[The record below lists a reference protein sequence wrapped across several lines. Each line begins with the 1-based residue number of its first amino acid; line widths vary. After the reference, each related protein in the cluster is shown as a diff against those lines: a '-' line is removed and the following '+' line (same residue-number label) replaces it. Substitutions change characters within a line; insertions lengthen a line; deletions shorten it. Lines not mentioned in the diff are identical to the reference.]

1 MKTLFTSFA
10 TSLVLLCST
19 ANGQDNSMLDMLNDS
34 LTATTPPMAVT
45 SAFKATQIINMVTV
59 EAVGKRTLQFMIMHR
74 FGELSD
80 GAYALFGLDN
90 AEIRFGLDYG
100 ITRAISVG
108 VGRSSLDKAYDANL
122 KIKLLQQTPG
132 RMPVSV
138 SVYGLLTHTTFP
150 LKNEK
155 PFLNARLRTAYTSQ
169 LLIARKFNSRLSL
182 QLSPT
187 LLHFN
192 LVPSL
197 ADKNTMAAMA
207 AGGRFKVTKRISIN
221 AEYDWLFGNPVTS
234 YKQYPSLSTGLDIET
249 GGHVFQLV
257 FTNSRGMT
265 APYYLAKTLGTWQK
279 GNIYFGFNVSR
290 VFNFNK

>member
-1 MKTLFTSFA
+1 MKTTFISLV

-19 ANGQDNSMLDMLNDS
+19 ANGQDNSLLDMLNDS
-34 LTATTPPMAVT
+34 LIATTQPPAVT
-45 SAFKATQIINMVTV
+45 AAFKATQIVNMVTV
-59 EAVGKRTLQFMIMHR
+59 EQAGKRTLQFMIMHR

-80 GAYALFGLDN
+80 GAYELFGLDN

-100 ITRAISVG
+100 ITKGISVG

-138 SVYGLLTHTTFP
+138 SGYGLLTHTTFP
-150 LKNEK
+150 RKEDK

-192 LVPSL
+192 MVPTPR
-197 ADKNTMAAMA
+197 DKNTIGAMA
-207 AGGRFKVTKRISIN
+207 AGGRFKVSKRMSIN
-221 AEYDWLFGNPVTS
+221 AEYDWMFGNPVRS
-234 YKQYPSLSTGLDIET
+234 YQQHPSLSMGLDIET

-265 APYYLAKTLGTWQK
+265 APYYLAKTMGTWQK